1 MNFCVL
7 EKFARLHAV
16 FEIFLCEEMVV
27 YAIFFSVTS
36 GSCGAGDGVMRFT
49 LICDPAAK
57 GGFP

>member
-1 MNFCVL
+1 VL
-7 EKFARLHAV
+7 EKFARLHAI